1 MMAVSVHLTLPELG
15 CIGLYIP
22 SALGMSLGPQDVPRP
37 SGHIL
42 GLGKSLGRQRCKC
55 QYIPPLVSV
64 CTFSLQISK
73 SLWNNDDVDGE
84 NFNFSNFS
92 ERSRSIVAK
101 IADLGPGTW
110 GPTIF
115 CLQNQIN
122 LFDNLSSDSQ
132 ILNSMWAVVDLLRAV
147 ASRLIVTL

>member
-1 MMAVSVHLTLPELG
+1 MNDGCKCTLPELG

-101 IADLGPGTW
+101 ISDLGPP
-110 GPTIF
+110 GPHNFFQTKKSE
-115 CLQNQIN
+115 CLNYIIQESYWQKMQ
-122 LFDNLSSDSQ
+122 LTDL
-132 ILNSMWAVVDLLRAV
+132 VDGY
-147 ASRLIVTL
+147 

>member
-1 MMAVSVHLTLPELG
+1 MAVSVHLTLPELG

-64 CTFSLQISK
+64 CIHSPSKFQKVCGTTMTLTVKTLTLAISPK
-73 SLWNNDDVDGE
+73 GQGQL
-84 NFNFSNFS
+84 
-92 ERSRSIVAK
+92 
-101 IADLGPGTW
+101 
-110 GPTIF
+110 
-115 CLQNQIN
+115 
-122 LFDNLSSDSQ
+122 
-132 ILNSMWAVVDLLRAV
+132 
-147 ASRLIVTL
+147 